1 MNHGL
6 ALAWKTVVKM
16 MDGFFALLPN
26 LLIALIVFFIFNAI
40 GRVLRNLTFQL
51 TSHAKFDKTLSN
63 ALGKLAAV
71 FINVFGILVCASIV
85 VPTFTPDKLIAGL
98 GITSVAIGFAFQN
111 ILQNFFAGVLLLW
124 QKPFVI
130 GDEIKC
136 KDYEGTV
143 EDIEIRT
150 TLLRTYSGERVYIP
164 NGMLFTDP
172 VTVNT
177 AFATRQIRMQIPSGK
192 VPPETAVKLAKKA
205 ISDIDSLSKDKQPEV
220 YASSQTGGTVV
231 EIYAWSAPQ
240 NAKVIRAKNEVMFA
254 VQRELDLFNQAQE
267 KDQEKSKVA

>member
-16 MDGFFALLPN
+16 IDGFFALLPN
-26 LLIALIVFFIFNAI
+26 LLIALLVFFIFNAI
-40 GRVLRNLTFQL
+40 GRILRKVTYEMA
-51 TSHAKFDKTLSN
+51 SRARFDKTLAN
-63 ALGKLAAV
+63 ALGKLTAV
-71 FINVFGILVCASIV
+71 FVNVFGLLICASIV

-150 TLLRTYSGERVYIP
+150 TLLKTYTGERVYIP
-164 NGMLFTDP
+164 NGILFTDP

-177 AFATRQIRMQIPSGK
+177 AYSTRQIRLQVPCGK
-192 VPPETAVKLAKKA
+192 IPPETAVQLAKKA
-205 ISDIDSLSKDKQPEV
+205 LANLESLSREKPPEV
-220 YASSQTGGTVV
+220 YASSQSNGTVV
-231 EIYAWSAPQ
+231 DVYAWSDPQ
-240 NAKVIRAKNEVMFA
+240 NAKVIRTKSEIIFA
-254 VQRELDLFNQAQE
+254 IQKELDQFNQSQE
-267 KDQEKSKVA
+267 ETKAA